1 MGIREVDGAV
11 MATSYYSQAFGSDGT
26 MVSETVVTVDLEAGT
41 ITEVVDGGPPQT
53 RPLTE
58 QERAYYDPPPSL
70 DESLLVAARLTVTD
84 KVRAGELDDATIE
97 RLVSIYDPWQPGL
110 EVAVGDV
117 FQWDR
122 TLVECIQAHTTQ
134 ADWEPHLVPALWKVH
149 RTDSG
154 GGPIAWTAGI
164 TVAVDELVLYGG
176 QTYKVV
182 QAHTTQAGWEP
193 PNTPALFELVP

>member
-1 MGIREVDGAV
+1 MRRIDRNQTFDQDGNLLEEQVVEV
-11 MATSYYSQAFGSDGT
+11 
-26 MVSETVVTVDLEAGT
+26 
-41 ITEVVDGGPPQT
+41 EVV
-53 RPLTE
+53 
-58 QERAYYDPPPSL
+58 PSPE
-70 DESLLVAARLTVTD
+70 ESLLVAARLTVTD

-176 QTYKVV
+176 QTYKVL

-193 PNTPALFELVP
+193 PNTPALFQPVV